1 MNQDLEQFIQLSDI
15 EKIIVKLYEELSPEA
30 FHYDPWHMRE
40 ICENMEERGIPMIA
54 VSNGTGNM
62 SEPAKTL
69 EGLIKEGLFRYKSVL
84 FEYACECAM
93 MSMTRKNNMEIWRE
107 NDKVDKIDP
116 LISTIITLSGAT
128 LIRVEKNIYEA
139 RGLLSV

>member
-1 MNQDLEQFIQLSDI
+1 M
-15 EKIIVKLYEELSPEA
+15 V
-30 FHYDPWHMRE
+30 
-40 ICENMEERGIPMIA
+40 A

-62 SEPAKTL
+62 SEPAKSL
-69 EGLIKEGLFRYKSVL
+69 EGLIKEGLFRYDSVL

-93 MSMTRKNNMEIWRE
+93 MSMTRKNNMEVWRE

-116 LISTIITLSGAT
+116 LIATIITLSGAT
-128 LIRVEKNIYEA
+128 LIRAEQNIYDE